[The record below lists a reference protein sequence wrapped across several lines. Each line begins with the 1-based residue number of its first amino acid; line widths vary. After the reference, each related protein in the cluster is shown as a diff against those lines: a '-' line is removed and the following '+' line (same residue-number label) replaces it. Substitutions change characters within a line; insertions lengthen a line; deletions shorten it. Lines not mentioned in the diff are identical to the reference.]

1 MTLFLT
7 KLQVEELNQEECQK
21 RLRALN
27 REYQLD
33 RPIADRME
41 AVWPVMDDIVNT
53 LLYLEDRI
61 KQFQTPSVPNPDTQL
76 LPQPEAESKPVK
88 PGFRKGPKCHPFR
101 IGTTV
106 YQDIHEASR
115 CVGVKVHSL
124 RNYVNRNPEKYG
136 YLN

>member
-33 RPIADRME
+33 RPISDRME

-76 LPQPEAESKPVK
+76 LPQPEAESKPIK
-88 PGFRKGPKCHPFR
+88 PGFRKGPK
-101 IGTTV
+101 
-106 YQDIHEASR
+106 
-115 CVGVKVHSL
+115 
-124 RNYVNRNPEKYG
+124 
-136 YLN
+136 